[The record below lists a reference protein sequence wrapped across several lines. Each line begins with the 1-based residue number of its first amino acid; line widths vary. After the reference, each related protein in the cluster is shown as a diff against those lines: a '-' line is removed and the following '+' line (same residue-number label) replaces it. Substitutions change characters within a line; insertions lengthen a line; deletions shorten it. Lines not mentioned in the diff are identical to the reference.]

1 MSYQESP
8 SGVSFPKPSVTF
20 REHRGKNSSL
30 VLALVTALVLA
41 LVTAV
46 VLTLLTAV
54 VLALATAVLFFF
66 ATALA
71 RASAARLPGAFRE
84 SSVAFRLNNKRI

>member
-1 MSYQESP
+1 MFLL
-8 SGVSFPKPSVTF
+8 VLALVTAVVLTLVTA
-20 REHRGKNSSL
+20 L

-41 LVTAV
+41 
-46 VLTLLTAV
+46 LLTAV
-54 VLALATAVLFFF
+54 VLALATAVLFF

-71 RASAARLPGAFRE
+71 RASAARLPGTFRE